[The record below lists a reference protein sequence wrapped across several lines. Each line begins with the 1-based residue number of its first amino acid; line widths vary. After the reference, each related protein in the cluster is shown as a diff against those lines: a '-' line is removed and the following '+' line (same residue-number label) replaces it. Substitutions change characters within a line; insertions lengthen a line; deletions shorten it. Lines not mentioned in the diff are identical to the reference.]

1 MKMIRG
7 LHYALLLLLAVVVIG
22 VVGVGCGENTDQ
34 PLLETTSDVQ
44 SSPLSA
50 LSQTN
55 VPQALQMPNDGTMQ
69 KPGETMM
76 GMGGMMHQDGN
87 MPMDDDPME
96 QVEDSRNGE
105 GMEQMPN
112 MNAEDMG
119 KVMEEMMSDEH
130 HQTMSNAMKV
140 MHDAHHQKPAAQ
152 PQKPAE
158 PPPAQPGQ
166 QVPDEHNQHHQ

>member
-1 MKMIRG
+1 MKTIRDSQ
-7 LHYALLLLLAVVVIG
+7 YALLFLLGFGLAVVVL
-22 VVGVGCGENTDQ
+22 GCGESSDQ
-34 PLLETTSDVQ
+34 PLLETTPEIQ

-96 QVEDSRNGE
+96 QE
-105 GMEQMPN
+105 GMEHKPN
-112 MNAEDMG
+112 MNGDDPGQM
-119 KVMEEMMSDEH
+119 MEEMMSDEH
-130 HQTMSNAMKV
+130 HQTMSDAMKV